1 MRKQRGVALI
11 VVLLLVA
18 LMSLLAVQMTERLQ
32 LNFHRV
38 QNQVEHQQGYWY
50 SLGVEAL
57 AKQALKQSLKD
68 SDTVNLTQAWAVG
81 EQSYPLDGGAVISG
95 NLTDKQTCFNLN
107 AFRNIKPKADN
118 SQKPFLVTYLQNIL
132 TESGVDDYEAE
143 VIADSSW
150 EFVDNNTTVQSA
162 YGAED
167 SSYES
172 FQPPYVSANDWL
184 ADGSEFRAINGVSA
198 KIYQQ
203 VKGLICALPTDDML
217 LNVNTITEKQA
228 VLLSALFAP
237 SLSLDDA
244 KKIIADRDKNHTV
257 WDSVADFMKLIP
269 QPPIA
274 SPDSGTDK
282 TTTKMEQYLTVTSH
296 YFSLDAEI
304 KVDRARVRTVAL
316 FKRDDK
322 NKVTVVRRQYG
333 GIRERISDD
342 KAK

>member
-38 QNQVEHQQGYWY
+38 QNQIEHQQGYWY

-57 AKQALKQSLKD
+57 AEQAIKQSLKD
-68 SDTVNLTQAWAVG
+68 SETVNLTQAWAVG
-81 EQSYPLDGGAVISG
+81 EQSYPLDDGAVISG

-107 AFRNIKPKADN
+107 AFRNIKPKVN
-118 SQKPFLVTYLQNIL
+118 NGQKPFLVTYLQNIL

-150 EFVDNNTTVQSA
+150 EFVDKNTTVQSA
-162 YGAED
+162 YGVED

-228 VLLSALFAP
+228 VLLSALFSP

-269 QPPIA
+269 QPPTA

-282 TTTKMEQYLTVTSH
+282 TATKMEQYLTVTSH

-322 NKVTVVRRQYG
+322 NKVMVVRRQYG

>member
-1 MRKQRGVALI
+1 MIKQRGVALI

-38 QNQVEHQQGYWY
+38 QNQVEHQQSYWY
-50 SLGVEAL
+50 SLGVESL
-57 AKQALKQSLKD
+57 AVQAIKQSLKD
-68 SDTVNLTQAWAVG
+68 SKTVNLTQAWAVG
-81 EQSYPLDGGAVISG
+81 EQHYPLDDGAVISG

-107 AFRNIKPKADN
+107 AFKNIKAN
-118 SQKPFLVTYLQNIL
+118 SSSSKPPFLVTYLQNIL

-150 EFVDNNTTVQSA
+150 EFIDDTTTVESA

-167 SSYES
+167 STYES
-172 FQPPYVSANDWL
+172 FQPPYVTANDWL
-184 ADGSEFRAINGVSA
+184 ADGSEFRAINGVSN
-198 KIYQQ
+198 KIYRQL
-203 VKGLICALPTDDML
+203 KGLICALPTDNML

-237 SLSLDDA
+237 ALSLEDA
-244 KKIIADRDKNHTV
+244 QKIIRERDKNHTV
-257 WDSVADFMKLIP
+257 WDSVADFMKLVP
-269 QPPIA
+269 LPPPESPA
-274 SPDSGTDK
+274 SDNDQTA
-282 TTTKMEQYLTVTSH
+282 TEMEKYLTVTSH

-342 KAK
+342 KTK

>member
-1 MRKQRGVALI
+1 MIKQRGVALI

-38 QNQVEHQQGYWY
+38 QNQVEHQQSYWY
-50 SLGVEAL
+50 SLGIEAL
-57 AKQALKQSLKD
+57 ASQALKQSLKD
-68 SDTVNLTQAWAVG
+68 SKTVNLTQAWAVG
-81 EQSYPLDGGAVISG
+81 EQSYPLDSNAVISG

-107 AFRNIKPKADN
+107 AFKNIKAGAGSSK
-118 SQKPFLVTYLQNIL
+118 QPFLVTYLQNIL

-150 EFVDNNTTVQSA
+150 EFVDDNTTVESA

-167 SSYES
+167 STYES
-172 FQPPYVSANDWL
+172 FQPPYVTANDWL
-184 ADGSEFRAINGVSA
+184 ADGSEFRAINGVSD

-217 LNVNTITEKQA
+217 LNVNTITEKNA

-237 SLSLDDA
+237 SLSLQDA
-244 KKIIADRDKNHTV
+244 QKIIIERDKKHTV
-257 WDSVADFMKLIP
+257 WDSVADFMKLVP
-269 QPPIA
+269 QPPTQDA
-274 SPDSGTDK
+274 DSGKDK
-282 TTTKMEQYLTVTSH
+282 TTNTMEKYLTVTSH

-304 KVDRARVRTVAL
+304 KVDRARVRAVAL
-316 FKRDDK
+316 FNRDDK